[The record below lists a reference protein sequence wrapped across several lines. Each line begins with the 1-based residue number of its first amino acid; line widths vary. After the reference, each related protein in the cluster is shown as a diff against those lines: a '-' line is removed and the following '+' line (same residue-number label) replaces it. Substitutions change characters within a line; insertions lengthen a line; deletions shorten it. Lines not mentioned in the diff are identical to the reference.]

1 MPAQPLVIAHAACK
15 GHAPENTLA
24 GIRAALALG
33 ADAIEIDVHCTADR
47 VPVLCHDATVDRTT
61 DGTGA
66 IADLTLEWIRALD
79 AGCRVFDGRFAGERI
94 PTLAETLDLTRGRCL
109 LIIEI
114 KAQGIERE
122 VVEAI
127 GGATDDVMAWSFQ
140 PGVVQRMRE
149 LAPAVPCA
157 LLSPPLA
164 GAPGELFRRALAIG
178 QQGVSVYHA
187 SVDEALVRAA
197 ALRGLTVYT
206 WTADEPEDHRRLA
219 QTGVAGIVTN
229 VPDVLARELG
239 RAVTAG

>member
-164 GAPGELFRRALAIG
+164 GAPGELSGVRSPLASRGCPCTTHPWMRHWCAPRPCAASPCTPGRRTSLRIT
-178 QQGVSVYHA
+178 
-187 SVDEALVRAA
+187 A
-197 ALRGLTVYT
+197 ALR
-206 WTADEPEDHRRLA
+206 RRGWPA
-219 QTGVAGIVTN
+219 SSPTCRMCWRGS
-229 VPDVLARELG
+229 
-239 RAVTAG
+239 